1 MIKLE
6 ANTDKEWALATMFE
20 GMSDEELEVELDI
33 VNEELLEAFSRFIDV
48 AIDDNCD
55 DYLDADLKAEMLDR
69 CLGFLS
75 YNGLD
80 VYRPTIKDG
89 KLMLFPYSV

>member
-55 DYLDADLKAEMLDR
+55 DYLNEQD
-69 CLGFLS
+69 GFE
-75 YNGLD
+75 NN
-80 VYRPTIKDG
+80 DG
-89 KLMLFPYSV
+89 KWKCTKCGHVNIISKEKLEGII